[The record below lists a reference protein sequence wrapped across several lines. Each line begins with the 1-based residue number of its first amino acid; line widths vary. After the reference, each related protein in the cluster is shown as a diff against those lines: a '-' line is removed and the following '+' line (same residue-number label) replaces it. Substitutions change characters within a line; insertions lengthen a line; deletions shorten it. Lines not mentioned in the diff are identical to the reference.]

1 MTPIPPSD
9 EPFNPFGHLDLDL
22 SDSELR
28 ETAYEIFVGACGS
41 PGGGRLLS
49 YVSHSGRLFDWTPP
63 GPSFQRSLTF
73 SSGSKVKRSLGLNS
87 PKKKKGPGSAPVSP
101 VNKTNQHPT
110 IGEMMRIQMKISDE
124 IDCRVR
130 PALLKIA
137 SELVGRR
144 IESIVLP
151 VELLHQFKASDFQ
164 TQHEYNE
171 WQRRQLKILEL
182 GLLLHPKIPLDKK
195 DSSAQQLSKIIHT
208 AYEHHMV
215 TGKHS
220 EEVKTLRGVTNQLAC
235 RSFHGDDSEMCHWA
249 DGIPLNLRLYQFLL
263 ESLFDIETPTII
275 INEIDE
281 MLEFIKR
288 TWGILGINQRFHNL
302 CFVWVLFD
310 RFLSTGQVEN
320 NLLLACANLL
330 LEIKEDA
337 DSDSGFSTQ
346 YSKILNS
353 TLMFI
358 FKWAEKGLF
367 GYREFFYRG
376 NVELMHIV
384 LSIGLLADE
393 LMVEKSSCDD
403 DMRKIVYE
411 TSGKVDTYIRSSMK
425 MAFSQ
430 IRDKLMTSRKST
442 KRQQTNFN
450 QLPALCVIAQEIT
463 DLAFTEK
470 EIYSPILAKHHPL
483 PVGVAVATLHSCFG
497 QQVKAFISNIT
508 DLTPDVIQVLIAA
521 DKMEK
526 CLVQMAVEDSF
537 DSEDGGKSIIQEMSP
552 YETEIVIGDLV
563 KSWIQTRVERLT
575 QWVHSNLKKEVWNPK
590 VNQGQFGQSVVEV
603 LRTISETLEAYFL
616 LPIPLHAALL
626 PDLINGLDKSLQDY
640 IFKAKS
646 TSGSRNK
653 FLPKIPS
660 LSQMA
665 ENRTTKD
672 NYDYDYDDD
681 DDSCGILQLC
691 VRVNTFIYIRK
702 ELQIFQERVVA
713 QLSSTGSRT
722 TDKGNIVNY
731 YKISFNLSLTAC
743 EDGIQELCEVTGYK
757 LVFHEL
763 NHVFWKGLYI
773 DGASSSRIEPFL
785 EELEENLE
793 KITGIVHDDSVRT
806 RVITEIMRA
815 SCDGF
820 LLVLLAGGHSRNF
833 TLQDSF
839 NIQEDFHLLVDLF
852 WSHGDRLPTELISK
866 FSAPVEGILPL
877 FATDT
882 ETLIQQCKALA
893 VDKGGRLPESGEWD
907 RNDPN
912 TILRVLC
919 HRDDRVAF
927 KFLKNNFH
935 LPKNV

>member
-1 MTPIPPSD
+1 MIPVPPSD

-22 SDSELR
+22 SDSEVR

-49 YVSHSGRLFDWTPP
+49 YVSHSGRLFDWMPR

-87 PKKKKGPGSAPVSP
+87 PKKKKGSGSAPVSP
-101 VNKTNQHPT
+101 VNKTNLHPT

-151 VELLHQFKASDFQ
+151 VELLHQLKASDFQ

-171 WQRRQLKILEL
+171 WQRRNFKILEL
-182 GLLLHPKIPLDKK
+182 GLLLHPKIPIDKK

-220 EEVKTLRGVTNQLAC
+220 EEVKTLRGITNQLAC

-302 CFVWVLFD
+302 CFLWVLFN

-320 NLLLACANLL
+320 DLLLACANLL

-337 DSDSGFSTQ
+337 DFDSGFSTQ

-430 IRDKLMTSRKST
+430 IMEKLMTSRKST

-463 DLAFTEK
+463 DIAFTEK

-497 QQVKAFISNIT
+497 QQVKAFISSVT

-526 CLVQMAVEDSF
+526 CLVKMAVEDSF

-552 YETEIVIGDLV
+552 YETEIVIADLV
-563 KSWIQTRVERLT
+563 KSWIQTRVEILT
-575 QWVHSNLKKEVWNPK
+575 QWVHRNLKKEVWNPK
-590 VNQGQFGQSVVEV
+590 VNQGQFGQSVVQV
-603 LRTISETLEAYFL
+603 LRTINETLEAYFL

-653 FLPKIPS
+653 FLPKLPS
-660 LSQMA
+660 LSQMT
-665 ENRTTKD
+665 ENRTEDT
-672 NYDYDYDDD
+672 YDYDYDD

-713 QLSSTGSRT
+713 QLRSTGSRT
-722 TDKGNIVNY
+722 TDEGNIVNY

-882 ETLIQQCKALA
+882 ETLIQQCKTLA

>member
-1 MTPIPPSD
+1 MIPVPPSD
-9 EPFNPFGHLDLDL
+9 EPFYPFGDLDLDL

-28 ETAYEIFVGACGS
+28 ETAYEIFAGACGI

-49 YVSHSGRLFDWTPP
+49 YVSHSGRLFDWMPP

-73 SSGSKVKRSLGLNS
+73 SIGSKVKRSLGLNS
-87 PKKKKGPGSAPVSP
+87 PKKKKGSGSAPVSP
-101 VNKTNQHPT
+101 VNKTNRHPT

-124 IDCRVR
+124 TDCRVR

-137 SELVGRR
+137 AELVGRR

-151 VELLHQFKASDFQ
+151 VELLHQFKSSDFQ

-171 WQRRQLKILEL
+171 WQRRNFKILEL
-182 GLLLHPKIPLDKK
+182 GLLLHPKIPLDKN

-235 RSFHGDDSEMCHWA
+235 RSGDDSEMCHWA

-302 CFVWVLFD
+302 CFLWVLFN

-320 NLLLACANLL
+320 DLLLACANLL

-337 DSDSGFSTQ
+337 DSDSDSDSGFSTQ

-376 NVELMHIV
+376 NVDLMHIV

-411 TSGKVDTYIRSSMK
+411 ASGKVDTYIRSSMK

-430 IRDKLMTSRKST
+430 IMEKLMTSRKST

-497 QQVKAFISNIT
+497 QQVKAFISSIT

-526 CLVQMAVEDSF
+526 CLVQMSVEDSF

-552 YETEIVIGDLV
+552 YETEIVIADLV

-575 QWVHSNLKKEVWNPK
+575 QWVHSNLKKEVWNPT

-603 LRTISETLEAYFL
+603 LRTTSETLEAYFL

-626 PDLINGLDKSLQDY
+626 PDLTNGLDKSVQDY

-665 ENRTTKD
+665 ENRTTED
-672 NYDYDYDDD
+672 DYDYDYD

-691 VRVNTFIYIRK
+691 VRVNTFIYIRN

-713 QLSSTGSRT
+713 QLRSTGSRT
-722 TDKGNIVNY
+722 TDEGNIVNY

-806 RVITEIMRA
+806 RVTTEIMRA

-833 TLQDSF
+833 TPQDSF

-893 VDKGGRLPESGEWD
+893 VVKGGRLPEAGEWD

>member
-137 SELVGRR
+137 SELVINSIPRTTFFFLSCIIYIHLLPNFEIQVIKTNILQVGRR

-430 IRDKLMTSRKST
+430 ASFRLFTIFLK
-442 KRQQTNFN
+442 
-450 QLPALCVIAQEIT
+450 
-463 DLAFTEK
+463 DL
-470 EIYSPILAKHHPL
+470 
-483 PVGVAVATLHSCFG
+483 
-497 QQVKAFISNIT
+497 FICHVRM
-508 DLTPDVIQVLIAA
+508 LT
-521 DKMEK
+521 
-526 CLVQMAVEDSF
+526 CR
-537 DSEDGGKSIIQEMSP
+537 GGKM
-552 YETEIVIGDLV
+552 G
-563 KSWIQTRVERLT
+563 
-575 QWVHSNLKKEVWNPK
+575 
-590 VNQGQFGQSVVEV
+590 
-603 LRTISETLEAYFL
+603 
-616 LPIPLHAALL
+616 
-626 PDLINGLDKSLQDY
+626 GLDN
-640 IFKAKS
+640 
-646 TSGSRNK
+646 GSN
-653 FLPKIPS
+653 
-660 LSQMA
+660 
-665 ENRTTKD
+665 
-672 NYDYDYDDD
+672 
-681 DDSCGILQLC
+681 
-691 VRVNTFIYIRK
+691 
-702 ELQIFQERVVA
+702 
-713 QLSSTGSRT
+713 
-722 TDKGNIVNY
+722 
-731 YKISFNLSLTAC
+731 
-743 EDGIQELCEVTGYK
+743 
-757 LVFHEL
+757 
-763 NHVFWKGLYI
+763 
-773 DGASSSRIEPFL
+773 
-785 EELEENLE
+785 
-793 KITGIVHDDSVRT
+793 
-806 RVITEIMRA
+806 
-815 SCDGF
+815 
-820 LLVLLAGGHSRNF
+820 
-833 TLQDSF
+833 
-839 NIQEDFHLLVDLF
+839 
-852 WSHGDRLPTELISK
+852 
-866 FSAPVEGILPL
+866 
-877 FATDT
+877 
-882 ETLIQQCKALA
+882 
-893 VDKGGRLPESGEWD
+893 ESGWV
-907 RNDPN
+907 DP
-912 TILRVLC
+912 
-919 HRDDRVAF
+919 
-927 KFLKNNFH
+927 
-935 LPKNV
+935 